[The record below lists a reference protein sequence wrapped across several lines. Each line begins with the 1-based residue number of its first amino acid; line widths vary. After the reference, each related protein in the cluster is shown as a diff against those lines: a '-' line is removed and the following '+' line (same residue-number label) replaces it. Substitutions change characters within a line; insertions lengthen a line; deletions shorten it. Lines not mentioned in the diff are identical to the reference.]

1 MGSDYRLGSVTK
13 LLQQMQ
19 LFLIQALPRCV
30 ATVAAARARLV
41 TDQHSVRAE
50 AVPVGYLAVMPTA
63 CVFMR

>member
-41 TDQHSVRAE
+41 TSIRLGPRLCPLVI
-50 AVPVGYLAVMPTA
+50 
-63 CVFMR
+63 